1 MNAIKFTMC
10 GVLCLSALHAHAQNK
25 AKGAAPAPAM
35 TDSTCIV
42 ADLKAIALE
51 IHDVKERGLQ
61 AKAWLQ
67 KYGPNCS
74 PF

>member
-1 MNAIKFTMC
+1 MNSFRFT
-10 GVLCLSALHAHAQNK
+10 LCTLMLCIVVPNVHAQDK
-25 AKGAAPAPAM
+25 AKGSASAPAM

-67 KYGPNCS
+67 K
-74 PF
+74 